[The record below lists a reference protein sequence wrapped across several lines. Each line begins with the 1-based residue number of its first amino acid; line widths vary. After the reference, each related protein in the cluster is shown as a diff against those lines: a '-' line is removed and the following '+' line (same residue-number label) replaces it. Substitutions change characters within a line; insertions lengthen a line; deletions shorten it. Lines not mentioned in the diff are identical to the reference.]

1 MKKAFTFTLA
11 LVLIISIFACNSL
24 NAFADSG
31 NTLEVIYQ
39 YSNDKGKAGF
49 EALIE
54 KFEELNPGIEVSKQ
68 AIPLSDFSTVLQ
80 TRVASHDYPDV
91 AIATP
96 GTIPD
101 LIAKNVLADIT
112 PYVGADF
119 LDAFPEGRALVDR
132 DSERIFGAPIANSVR
147 AVAYNKTVLDAAG
160 ITAPGVDDDP
170 WTWDEIVEV
179 AKKVQDLGLV
189 TYGLQFEKPSFDGWM
204 PFLYQ
209 NGGSLLDENGEVC
222 IDNEAGIGAIA
233 WTVKL
238 HEDGLAAPGIIE
250 GTDDPMRLFTSGQV
264 AIWLNTGA
272 FNVASMQSQITDFE
286 FSFTFCPQNVN
297 NTTILGGSDVIAF
310 DTENAELSAKF
321 IQLVTSKEYVS
332 LATNAAGGLPART
345 DAENVNFIREDLVP
359 VFLKQGEYMSN
370 ELVSQY
376 LTGYYGATKD
386 MNLRELQSALIGE
399 ISPEEAAHNM
409 ADNLKDNR

>member
-1 MKKAFTFTLA
+1 MKKALTFILA
-11 LVLIISIFACNSL
+11 AMLIVSLFAGSCIQ
-24 NAFADSG
+24 AYADD
-31 NTLEVIYQ
+31 TLEIIYQ

-54 KFEELNPGIEVSKQ
+54 KFEELNPDVKVTKQ

-80 TRVASHDYPDV
+80 TRVASNDLPDV

-96 GTIPD
+96 GTVPD
-101 LIAKNVLADIT
+101 LIAKGVLADLT

-119 LDAFPEGRALVDR
+119 LDAFPAGRALVDR
-132 DSERIFGAPIANSVR
+132 DGDKIVGAPIANSVR

-160 ITAPGVDDDP
+160 ITAPGVDDEP
-170 WTWDEIVEV
+170 WTWDEIVNA
-179 AKKVQDLGLV
+179 AKKVQEMGLV
-189 TYGLQFEKPSFDGWM
+189 PYGLQFEKPSFDGWL

-209 NGGSLLDENGEVC
+209 NGGSLLDADGNVC
-222 IDNEAGIGAIA
+222 IDNEAGVGAIA

-238 HEDGLAAPGIIE
+238 HEDGIAAPGIIE

-272 FNVASMQSQITDFE
+272 FNVASMQNQITDFE
-286 FSFTFCPQNVN
+286 YSFTFCPQNVN
-297 NTTILGGSDVIAF
+297 NTTILGGSDAIAF
-310 DTENAELSAKF
+310 NTANVETSAKF
-321 IQLVTSKEYVS
+321 IQLATSKEYVS

-345 DAENVNFIREDLVP
+345 DAENVSFLREDLVP
-359 VFLKQGEYMSN
+359 IFLKQGEYMSD

-376 LTGYYGATKD
+376 LTGLYGATKD

-399 ISPEEAAHNM
+399 ISPEEAAQNM
-409 ADNLKDNR
+409 ADNLKANQ